1 MTDDLSYYQHGDEPD
16 AANFAAAAAI
26 VGQLSDR
33 TGRAGYIV
41 HGFEL
46 TPDLNNLEVNIGGGT
61 ALILRKDYTT
71 VSPNIDPSRTYTW
84 TAHPVHKEG
93 VTQLGLEDN
102 AVNHIFLDVNVS
114 TRDTPLTFLNQSGD
128 YPSDESIKIGEIDT
142 NEDTVNAAT
151 SEQWHLVTVDG
162 SLTYPDKDA
171 AVESAS
177 DLPDGTSV
185 FDRKD
190 GVFWRVESGGLEP
203 FVDTGEIATD
213 AITVDELDQ
222 SIAPTWTS
230 QHTFGA
236 GLDVGDDLVSDGT
249 VIWDDAGGHL
259 NQAVLENDGLTL
271 SPGNALTGGG
281 LISLGGSATLGV
293 AADAI
298 AAAELDLSITPTWTG
313 EHTFTGGVTGLPAP
327 AVSSDAARK
336 QEVDD
341 HEASTSGVHG
351 VGSSNVESVDG
362 AQSKADTA
370 QANAE
375 SFAAS
380 EVDDHKQNEVHDQP
394 QPNQAHGNEDHNET
408 YETET
413 GAQSRVDSHES
424 DTTGVHGVGAS
435 SVESTAGAQSKA
447 DTAQSNAESFA
458 AGEVDAHK
466 QNEVHD
472 QPQPNQSHGNED
484 HNESYTTAGDDV
496 ENFSTSGAANTVPVS
511 QGDGTL
517 SMQNVSQAIEFLDV
531 ASPDDLPDPGSVS
544 KPTIAYVDSE
554 DDYVGVFKQ

>member
-162 SLTYPDKDA
+162 CLTYPDKDA

-236 GLDVGDDLVSDGT
+236 GLDIGDDLVSGAN
-249 VIWDDAGGHL
+249 VIW
-259 NQAVLENDGLTL
+259 NQAAGHINQSVLENDGLEV
-271 SPGNALTGGG
+271 SAGNALTGGG
-281 LISLGGSATLGV
+281 SISLGGSATLGV
-293 AADAI
+293 AANAI

-313 EHTFTGGVTGLPAP
+313 EHTFSGGVTGLPAP
-327 AVSSDAARK
+327 TVGSDAAR
-336 QEVDD
+336 QQDVD
-341 HEASTSGVHG
+341 
-351 VGSSNVESVDG
+351 SSVESHR
-362 AQSKADTA
+362 AT
-370 QANAE
+370 E
-375 SFAAS
+375 T
-380 EVDDHKQNEVHDQP
+380 HDQP

-408 YETET
+408 Y
-413 GAQSRVDSHES
+413 
-424 DTTGVHGVGAS
+424 
-435 SVESTAGAQSKA
+435 
-447 DTAQSNAESFA
+447 
-458 AGEVDAHK
+458 
-466 QNEVHD
+466 
-472 QPQPNQSHGNED
+472 
-484 HNESYTTAGDDV
+484 TTAGDDV
-496 ENFSTSGAANTVPVS
+496 ENFSTSGAADTVPVS

-517 SMQNVSQAIEFLDV
+517 SMQNVTQAIESIEFLDV
-531 ASPDDLPDPGSVS
+531 ESPYELPDPGSVS

>member
-1 MTDDLSYYQHGDEPD
+1 MTDDLSFYQHGDEPD

-46 TPDLNNLEVNIGGGT
+46 TPNLNDLEVNIGGGT

-84 TAHPVHKEG
+84 AAHPVNKEG
-93 VTQLGLEDN
+93 VTQLALEDN

-114 TRDTPLTFLNQSGD
+114 TRDTPLTFLNQSGE

-142 NEDTVNAAT
+142 NEDTVDAAT
-151 SEQWHLVTVDG
+151 SEQWHLVSVDG
-162 SLTYPDKDA
+162 SLTYPDQNA
-171 AVESAS
+171 AAESAS
-177 DLPDGTSV
+177 DLPDGTAV

-222 SIAPTWTS
+222 SVAPTWTS
-230 QHTFGA
+230 QHAFGA
-236 GLDVGDDLVSDGT
+236 GLDIGDDLVSGAN
-249 VIWDDAGGHL
+249 VIW
-259 NQAVLENDGLTL
+259 NQAAGHINQSVLENDGLDV
-271 SPGNALTGGG
+271 SAGNALTGGG
-281 LISLGGSATLGV
+281 SISLGGSATLGV

-313 EHTFTGGVTGLPAP
+313 EHTFSGGVTGLPAP
-327 AVSSDAARK
+327 TVGSDAAR
-336 QEVDD
+336 QQDVND

-351 VGSSNVESVDG
+351 VGASDVESVSG
-362 AQSKADTA
+362 AQSKADA
-370 QANAE
+370 AEANAE
-375 SFAAS
+375 SFATA
-380 EVDDHKQNEVHDQP
+380 EVDD
-394 QPNQAHGNEDHNET
+394 
-408 YETET
+408 
-413 GAQSRVDSHES
+413 
-424 DTTGVHGVGAS
+424 
-435 SVESTAGAQSKA
+435 
-447 DTAQSNAESFA
+447 
-458 AGEVDAHK
+458 HK

-484 HNESYTTAGDDV
+484 HNATYTTTGEDV
-496 ENFSTSGAANTVPVS
+496 ENFGTSGAENTVPVS

-531 ASPDDLPDPGSVS
+531 ETPEELPDPGSVS

>member
-93 VTQLGLEDN
+93 VTQLALEDN

-142 NEDTVNAAT
+142 NEDTVDAAT
-151 SEQWHLVTVDG
+151 SEQWHLVAVDG
-162 SLTYPDKDA
+162 SLTYPDQNA
-171 AVESAS
+171 AAESAS
-177 DLPDGTSV
+177 DLPDGTAV

-203 FVDTGEIATD
+203 YVDTGEIATD

-222 SIAPTWTS
+222 SIAPTWT
-230 QHTFGA
+230 
-236 GLDVGDDLVSDGT
+236 
-249 VIWDDAGGHL
+249 
-259 NQAVLENDGLTL
+259 
-271 SPGNALTGGG
+271 
-281 LISLGGSATLGV
+281 
-293 AADAI
+293 
-298 AAAELDLSITPTWTG
+298 G
-313 EHTFTGGVTGLPAP
+313 EHTFSGGVTGLPAP
-327 AVSSDAARK
+327 TVGSDAAR
-336 QEVDD
+336 QQDVD
-341 HEASTSGVHG
+341 SGV
-351 VGSSNVESVDG
+351 ESHR
-362 AQSKADTA
+362 AT
-370 QANAE
+370 E
-375 SFAAS
+375 T
-380 EVDDHKQNEVHDQP
+380 HDQP

-408 YETET
+408 Y
-413 GAQSRVDSHES
+413 
-424 DTTGVHGVGAS
+424 
-435 SVESTAGAQSKA
+435 
-447 DTAQSNAESFA
+447 
-458 AGEVDAHK
+458 
-466 QNEVHD
+466 
-472 QPQPNQSHGNED
+472 
-484 HNESYTTAGDDV
+484 TTAGDDV
-496 ENFSTSGAANTVPVS
+496 ENFSTSGAADTVPVS

-517 SMQNVSQAIEFLDV
+517 SMQNVTQAIEFLDV
-531 ASPDDLPDPGSVS
+531 ESPYELPDPGSVS